1 MSMSTR
7 PQGGGNVLLDAAVAV
22 AVAGSAL
29 FLVFDTERLEMP
41 NGTRNLVRRALE
53 EVRNLF
59 GGDMLVRYI
68 FK

>member
-7 PQGGGNVLLDAAVAV
+7 PQGGGNVLLDAVV

>member
-7 PQGGGNVLLDAAVAV
+7 RQGGGNVLLDAAA